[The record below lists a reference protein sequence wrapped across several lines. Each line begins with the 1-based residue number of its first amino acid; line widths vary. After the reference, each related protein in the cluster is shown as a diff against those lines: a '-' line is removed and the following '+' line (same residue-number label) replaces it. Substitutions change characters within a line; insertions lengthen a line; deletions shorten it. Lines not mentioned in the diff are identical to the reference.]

1 MRRRLEPELLDD
13 LPAGDPQAAG
23 SRADLRRLN
32 RIMGHAGILSRA
44 FRRRLAANPVPS
56 RPLRVVELGAGDG
69 SLALELARRWSA
81 SGLTGELTLID
92 RLNLLAP
99 ETARALAALNW
110 SVHVAA
116 GDVFDWFE
124 VPAQPVDV
132 MFANLFLHHFEGDRL
147 RALLRLAASR
157 TSLLLACEPRRATLP
172 LVASRLLGLIGCNR
186 VTRHDAVVSVR
197 AGFVSGELSRLWPT
211 DGGWTLGDRAAGL
224 FSQCFTAQRHD

>member
-1 MRRRLEPELLDD
+1 
-13 LPAGDPQAAG
+13 
-23 SRADLRRLN
+23 
-32 RIMGHAGILSRA
+32 MGHAGILSRA

-116 GDVFDWFE
+116 GDVFDWYE

-132 MFANLFLHHFEGDRL
+132 MFATLFLHHFDDAHLGRL
-147 RALLRLAASR
+147 LAQAASHTR
-157 TSLLLACEPRRATLP
+157 AFIACEPRRSRFALLSAR
-172 LVASRLLGLIGCNR
+172 LVWMLGAND
-186 VTRHDAVVSVR
+186 VTRHDAVASVR
-197 AGFVSGELSRLWPT
+197 AGFTDLELASLWPQ
-211 DGGWTLGDRAAGL
+211 GAWRLHEEAL
-224 FSQCFTAQRHD
+224 FPFTHLFTAHAL